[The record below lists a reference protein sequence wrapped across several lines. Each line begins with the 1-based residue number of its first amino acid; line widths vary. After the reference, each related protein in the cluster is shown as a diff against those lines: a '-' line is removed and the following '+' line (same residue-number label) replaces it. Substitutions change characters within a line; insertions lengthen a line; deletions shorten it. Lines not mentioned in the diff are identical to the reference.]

1 MVEIKNPM
9 WFSCHRSGGSQERSL
24 GTVLE
29 EEQKAGSGPHIQPQS
44 LIFKKLLKL
53 DQNWIYRLKKPHPK
67 ECAQDQALYIY
78 RILTQNVRKRVVNNT
93 KPWNAELLIIWFQNP
108 KWFKI
113 SSKCVPSSYQGPT
126 GRGFYFGTGR
136 VGYLQKSSGTGTGR
150 DG

>member
-53 DQNWIYRLKKPHPK
+53 DQNWIYRLKK
-67 ECAQDQALYIY
+67 A
-78 RILTQNVRKRVVNNT
+78 
-93 KPWNAELLIIWFQNP
+93 
-108 KWFKI
+108 
-113 SSKCVPSSYQGPT
+113 SSKRMRTRSGSIRIP
-126 GRGFYFGTGR
+126 YFDPKCKE
-136 VGYLQKSSGTGTGR
+136 KSSQQYKTMKCWIANYLVSKSKMV
-150 DG
+150 